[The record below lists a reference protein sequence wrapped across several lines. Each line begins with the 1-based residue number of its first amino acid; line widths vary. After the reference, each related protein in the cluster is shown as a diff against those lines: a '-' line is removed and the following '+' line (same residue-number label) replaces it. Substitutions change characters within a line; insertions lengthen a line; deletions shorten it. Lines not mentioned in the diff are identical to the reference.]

1 MKYEQV
7 IKQRIQVYSM
17 CPGWCKSD
25 MAGWEKPTKT
35 AEMGADNIMFLVDL
49 RDDVD
54 PDVQGRHFSE
64 NTIVDFNA

>member
-1 MKYEQV
+1 
-7 IKQRIQVYSM
+7 M